1 MTPGNSRDSVATEKE
16 KMLAGALY
24 DARDPELAA
33 ARQRCRELCARLNRS
48 APGDDA
54 ARRAILAALL
64 GTATDAWI
72 EPPFHCDYGTN
83 LRLGAHVY
91 FNFNCI
97 VLDVMPV
104 TIGANTLIGPA
115 VQIYT
120 ATHPLDAIE
129 RRRGLEFARA
139 VTIGSDVW
147 IGGGAILCPG
157 VTVGDRV
164 VIGAGSVV
172 THDVP
177 ADTVVAGNPA
187 RVIRRLPS

>member
-1 MTPGNSRDSVATEKE
+1 
-16 KMLAGALY
+16 MLAGELY
-24 DARDPELAA
+24 DPRDPELAA
-33 ARQRCRELCARLNRS
+33 ARQRCRELCAQLNRS
-48 APGDDA
+48 ASGDGV

-64 GTATDAWI
+64 GVSTNAWI

-83 LRLGAHVY
+83 LRLGSNVY
-91 FNFNCI
+91 FNFNCV

-120 ATHPLDAIE
+120 ATHPLDAAE
-129 RRRGLEFARA
+129 RRRGLEAA
-139 VTIGSDVW
+139 KPVSIGADVW

-157 VTVGDRV
+157 VTIGDRA

-172 THDVP
+172 TRDVP